1 MASTMEVLV
10 AGFRLAARL
19 ETETAPAHAS
29 PLAFLYAPPR
39 PAAPPADSRCQRAV
53 RDLSAPAGTVTA

>member
-29 PLAFLYAPPR
+29 PLLFLYAPPR
-39 PAAPPADSRCQRAV
+39 PAAPPADSRV
-53 RDLSAPAGTVTA
+53 SAPCAIYQRRPAP